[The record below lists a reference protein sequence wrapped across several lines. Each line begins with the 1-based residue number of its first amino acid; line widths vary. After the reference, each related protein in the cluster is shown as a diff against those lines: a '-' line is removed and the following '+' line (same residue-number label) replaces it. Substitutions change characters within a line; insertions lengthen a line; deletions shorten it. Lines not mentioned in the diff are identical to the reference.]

1 MKKTKTILITVLLG
15 ILMCCTACQSKM
27 VESTQ
32 HATDKVFT
40 NKYMDSVKGITST
53 DYEGYWMS
61 EKILWFEMS
70 GKDQGYRGIIY
81 IDEAEAQRLM
91 NDYDDWWLET
101 SALPSMKDVNLSSV
115 QGSDWY
121 CSNEFVKEFSTMLQ
135 IKDLRFNGKDAIIF
149 DVHTF

>member
-1 MKKTKTILITVLLG
+1 MKKTRIVISILLICLIAFFTG
-15 ILMCCTACQSKM
+15 CQSKM

-32 HATDKVFT
+32 HATGRTFT
-40 NKYMDSVKGITST
+40 NKYMSSLKGITST

-70 GKDQGYRGIIY
+70 GNDQGYRGIIY

-91 NDYDDWWLET
+91 KDYTDWWEET
-101 SALPSMKDVNLSSV
+101 SALPTMKDVDMTPV
-115 QGSDWY
+115 KGSTWY
-121 CSNEFVKEFSTMLQ
+121 CSNQFTAEFNTMLQ
-135 IKDLRFNGKDAIIF
+135 IKDLRFNGKDAIVF

>member
-1 MKKTKTILITVLLG
+1 MKRAEKTAIALLLG
-15 ILMCCTACQSKM
+15 IVMCLTACQTKM

-32 HATDKVFT
+32 HATGRTFT
-40 NKYMDSVKGITST
+40 NKYMSSVKGITST

-81 IDEAEAQRLM
+81 IDEAEAERM
-91 NDYDDWWLET
+91 MKDYTDWWEET
-101 SALPSMKDVNLSSV
+101 SPLPTMKDVDMTKVS
-115 QGSDWY
+115 GSTWY
-121 CSNEFVKEFSTMLQ
+121 CSNQFTAEFNTMLQ

>member
-1 MKKTKTILITVLLG
+1 
-15 ILMCCTACQSKM
+15 
-27 VESTQ
+27 
-32 HATDKVFT
+32 
-40 NKYMDSVKGITST
+40 
-53 DYEGYWMS
+53 
-61 EKILWFEMS
+61 MS